1 MPIQHFPLETTNCT
15 PSPSIRIT
23 NGTGCKV
30 LIAITVPTRN
40 WKYIFKVRTDILIG
54 ELRKQAIETYNLKE
68 LDFINYGLYL
78 PPESGKKGKFLQDE
92 RTISEYPQLVAMKLN
107 PYNDNQLLREIES
120 NGSTNDKK
128 SKEPV
133 VLELLPKIR
142 FVEEYRLEGSKSTTK
157 RIHSKSCNDIKA
169 STEQKA
175 PINSNLK
182 INGHEFD
189 DDESDSCLI

>member
-1 MPIQHFPLETTNCT
+1 
-15 PSPSIRIT
+15 
-23 NGTGCKV
+23 
-30 LIAITVPTRN
+30 
-40 WKYIFKVRTDILIG
+40 YIFKVRTDILIG

-107 PYNDNQLLREIES
+107 PYNDNQLLHEIES
-120 NGSTNDKK
+120 NGLMNDRK

-157 RIHSKSCNDIKA
+157 RIHSKVNSFIIHL
-169 STEQKA
+169 
-175 PINSNLK
+175 INYYERMKLDLNMFSFIYVKYYNVLSVRAR
-182 INGHEFD
+182 NRR
-189 DDESDSCLI
+189 L

>member
-1 MPIQHFPLETTNCT
+1 MNIEW
-15 PSPSIRIT
+15 IRWNRAILVT
-23 NGTGCKV
+23 SNQKTQIYIGEKKV
-30 LIAITVPTRN
+30 TVVLADCMHTSEK
-40 WKYIFKVRTDILIG
+40 KYIFKVRTDILIG

-133 VLELLPKIR
+133 VLEVI
-142 FVEEYRLEGSKSTTK
+142 
-157 RIHSKSCNDIKA
+157 
-169 STEQKA
+169 
-175 PINSNLK
+175 
-182 INGHEFD
+182 
-189 DDESDSCLI
+189 